1 MTPEIEGYLDQLLSV
16 QQDVPGIV
24 ANLTDEQF
32 NWQPS
37 RDRWSIAQCFDHL
50 NLTAGRFLP
59 AIDAAID
66 HARQRGLL
74 SPGPFTYP
82 LLERW
87 FVRSTEPPPKLR
99 NKAFKAFVPVSGKAK
114 SDVMGRFMEYQ
125 EEIGARLKR
134 ADGIDLRRAKH
145 KSPVLPL
152 ITWRLGTMLALML
165 AHERRHIWQARQVR
179 THPNFPA

>member
-1 MTPEIEGYLDQLLSV
+1 MTPEIEGYLDQLLSI
-16 QQDVPGIV
+16 QQDVPGVV

-114 SDVMGRFMEYQ
+114 SDVMGRFM
-125 EEIGARLKR
+125 
-134 ADGIDLRRAKH
+134 
-145 KSPVLPL
+145 
-152 ITWRLGTMLALML
+152 
-165 AHERRHIWQARQVR
+165 
-179 THPNFPA
+179 